1 MVNNNFSGWL
11 SLSEDI
17 KIQILSDTLVS
28 FANQDT
34 VIKNIQKKGSGYCG
48 QKLFLQEKV
57 FQR

>member
-1 MVNNNFSGWL
+1 MMVNNNFSGWL
-11 SLSEDI
+11 SLSED

-48 QKLFLQEKV
+48 QKLFFKKKV